1 MSITIKFGQQGPQV
15 RELQQKLIAAKALD
29 AVAADGTSND
39 DGVFGRLTEQAVKK
53 FQRDNELEADGIV
66 GRATR
71 AALGLASA
79 AAPTATPSAKSLFT
93 ESQRLRLAEKLDGLI
108 PTGPVDLFDDALF
121 MWVVKRMEAV
131 LVAHLPQS
139 FVDKMND
146 LSDGVDNLD
155 EFKDRL
161 TQLINE
167 KVNIPLLSE
176 KVEEKLF
183 GLLIDIVVDALNLGR
198 RLKDRLGS

>member
-15 RELQQKLIAAKALD
+15 LELQQKLIAAKALD
-29 AVAADGTSND
+29 AVAADGTPND
-39 DGVFGRLTEQAVKK
+39 DGVFGRITEKAVKK
-53 FQRDNELEADGIV
+53 FQGDNGLEADGIV
-66 GRATR
+66 GRATQ

-79 AAPTATPSAKSLFT
+79 AVPAATPSAQSLFT

-108 PTGPVDLFDDALF
+108 PTGAVDLFDDALF
-121 MWVVKRMEAV
+121 MWVVKRMEGV

-161 TQLINE
+161 TQLLNE

-183 GLLIDIVVDALNLGR
+183 GLLIDIVIDALNLGR
-198 RLKDRLGS
+198 RLQDRLGS